1 MVKTVNCLTFANSGL
16 ILAAMSKISLQ
27 KAVSIAGGQVH
38 LAALIRALV
47 PGSKI
52 QQPHISGWL
61 NAVKAEVP
69 PAEAVLAIS
78 EACEWKITPH
88 ELRPDIYP
96 SPADGLPARRD
107 DQTKEAA

>member
-1 MVKTVNCLTFANSGL
+1 M
-16 ILAAMSKISLQ
+16 
-27 KAVSIAGGQVH
+27 SIAGGQVR
-38 LAALIRALV
+38 LAALIRAIL

-52 QQPHISGWL
+52 QQPHISGWI

-78 EACEWKITPH
+78 EACEWKVTPH
-88 ELRPDIYP
+88 DLRSDIYP
-96 SPADGLPARRD
+96 NPADGLPDRHD